1 MKSGITPFTTVKF
14 FKMKFPKYFFKMT
27 LDEQE
32 SWLVERIFKI
42 DEDRE
47 QVRKQLSRVRGG
59 LRVEPSIEERPDLEI
74 LKAP

>member
-1 MKSGITPFTTVKF
+1 
-14 FKMKFPKYFFKMT
+14 MKFPKYFFKMT

-32 SWLVERIFKI
+32 TWLVERIFKI

-47 QVRKQLSRVRGG
+47 QVRKQLARVRGG

-74 LKAP
+74 LKAS

>member
-1 MKSGITPFTTVKF
+1 
-14 FKMKFPKYFFKMT
+14 MKFPKYFFKMT

-47 QVRKQLSRVRGG
+47 QVRKQLARVRGG
-59 LRVEPSIEERPDLEI
+59 LRVEPSIDERPDLEI
-74 LKAP
+74 LKAS